1 MGESVNV
8 DPSKPRSCARQH
20 NRPNAAAE
28 NIEDWYRIN
37 VAIPF
42 IDHIITELDSEFSG
56 LAKTVSTL
64 LELVPLNIH
73 TNEVIDL
80 TEIKQLYLND
90 LLTPE
95 TLEQ

>member
-1 MGESVNV
+1 MTLNHLQNNQKNINNEFHKVYLQAERMGESVNV

-42 IDHIITELDSEFSG
+42 IDHIITQLDSQFSG
-56 LAKTVSTL
+56 LAKTVNSS
-64 LELVPLNIH
+64 
-73 TNEVIDL
+73 
-80 TEIKQLYLND
+80 
-90 LLTPE
+90 
-95 TLEQ
+95 